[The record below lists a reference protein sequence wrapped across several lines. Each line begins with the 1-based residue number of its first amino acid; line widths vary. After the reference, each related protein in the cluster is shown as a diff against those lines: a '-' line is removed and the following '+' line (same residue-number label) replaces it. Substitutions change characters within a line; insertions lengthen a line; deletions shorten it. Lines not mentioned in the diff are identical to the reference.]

1 MFFWRGFLIFHAR
14 EISWFSINSKLLPL
28 CTLWQNIWYSMILS
42 CSSPS
47 PTSWPGWACQCLWQ
61 SPIFLKAITYFS
73 KLARSSLTMFMAR
86 TIVISKPKSMLFN
99 LLVWFSEGFHFFW
112 WLLTLILSRF
122 VTFGRTHISTYR
134 AVAPIKKLLEFFHQR
149 QIKRNKWLI
158 RTCNKY

>member
-1 MFFWRGFLIFHAR
+1 MVFGRGFLPFYAG
-14 EISWFSINSKLLPL
+14 EISWFAINSKLLSF
-28 CTLWQNIWYSMILS
+28 CALWQNIWYSMILS

-99 LLVWFSEGFHFFW
+99 LLEWFSEGLQPPFKGYFLSFW
-112 WLLTLILSRF
+112 QHLTHCDRW
-122 VTFGRTHISTYR
+122 TER
-134 AVAPIKKLLEFFHQR
+134 
-149 QIKRNKWLI
+149 WMDI
-158 RTCNKY
+158 RTCRGALAANKMFYVLFVFIYYQVYSM